1 MQTSLDEYV
10 DWNEGVLDSYGI
22 SGKAETPQA
31 FAEEAKESRPMES
44 EHPVVEINIT
54 ILLLRKFGKLIDKI
68 VFQQREK
75 KPIGLL
81 FLDLDIIFMYK
92 SNISLNKK
100 NLD

>member
-22 SGKAETPQA
+22 SGKAET
-31 FAEEAKESRPMES
+31 EEAKESRPMES

-54 ILLLRKFGKLIDKI
+54 ILLLQKFGKLIDKI